1 MISLSAG
8 VNLQAMGSVTTSLA
22 WLSCVVLLACC
33 GSLPP
38 LPPNAPGPKTYT
50 AHIVADG
57 WHAAIVVPRAQLVE
71 TGLVPEVGDF
81 PKASFIEFGWGDRA
95 FYPAR
100 EKTLGMTL
108 DAALRTTPAI
118 MHIAGFTRS
127 PALVYG
133 DTNVVS
139 VTMTRQTFRHMISF
153 LDSYFDREEGSRSP
167 PVAPGLRLDS
177 NFYLARGGFHLFNN
191 CNTWA
196 ARILRAGGVNL
207 SSTGVITA
215 SQLISQ
221 LRAKH
226 SSSSVRTFD

>member
-1 MISLSAG
+1 MGG
-8 VNLQAMGSVTTSLA
+8 VNTSLA
-22 WLSCVVLLACC
+22 GLFFVVLLACC

-38 LPPNAPGPKTYT
+38 LPPNAPGPNTST
-50 AHIVADG
+50 VSVVSDG

-71 TGLVPEVGDF
+71 TGLVPEARDF
-81 PKASFIEFGWGDRA
+81 PKARFIEFGWGDRA

-118 MHIAGFTRS
+118 MHIAGFSRS
-127 PALVYG
+127 PELVYG
-133 DTNVVS
+133 DANVVS
-139 VTMTRQTFRHMISF
+139 IAMTRQTFRHMISF

-167 PVAPGLRLDS
+167 PVAPGLRPDS

-215 SQLISQ
+215 SQLMSQ

-226 SSSSVRTFD
+226 RSSSIRTVD